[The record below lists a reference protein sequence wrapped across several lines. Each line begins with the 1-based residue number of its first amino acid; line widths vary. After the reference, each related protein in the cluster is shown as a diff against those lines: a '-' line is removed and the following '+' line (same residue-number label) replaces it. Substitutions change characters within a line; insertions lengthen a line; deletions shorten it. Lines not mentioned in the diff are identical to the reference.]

1 MLVKLKLKIPRDI
14 QLKEYVKIEIFS
26 NLEEII
32 FTSEEFWLK
41 LKNTKIENCIK
52 YSGSKSNRNITKFII
67 RNCNFFSDCQQ
78 LKIIKS
84 FINKINNLIDSEIM
98 TFIDS
103 QQNKEE
109 CDDAIL
115 EKEYDRTKKKEWN
128 L

>member
-32 FTSEEFWLK
+32 FTKEEFWLK

-67 RNCNFFSDCQQ
+67 RNCNFF
-78 LKIIKS
+78 LIV
-84 FINKINNLIDSEIM
+84 NN
-98 TFIDS
+98 
-103 QQNKEE
+103 
-109 CDDAIL
+109 
-115 EKEYDRTKKKEWN
+115 
-128 L
+128 